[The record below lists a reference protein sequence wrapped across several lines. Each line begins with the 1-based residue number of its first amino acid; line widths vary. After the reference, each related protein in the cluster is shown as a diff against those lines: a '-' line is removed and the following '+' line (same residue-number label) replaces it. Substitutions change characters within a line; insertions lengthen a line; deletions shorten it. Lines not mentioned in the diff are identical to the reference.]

1 MDGNQLEKLLDALT
15 TSQKERVRVA
25 LASLEEGLLTSSE
38 FVDVVASIVLAGNA
52 RAYSI
57 GAALAR
63 SLIENQTG
71 LVETTPAST
80 AGHAL
85 DTERV
90 RSGLTTILATDK
102 DTLMQLQRLAGN
114 EVQQAA
120 TDGSSDVLATSGRA
134 TGWVRELDADACQ
147 LCRWWWRDGRVW
159 RTNHPMPRHPGCGCQ
174 QTPVV
179 DVATDNRQEGA
190 NA

>member
-1 MDGNQLEKLLDALT
+1 MDGNQLEKLLDGLT

-38 FVDVVASIVLAGNA
+38 FVDVVASIVLSGNA

-71 LVETTPAST
+71 LVETTPASI

-90 RSGLTTILATDK
+90 RSGLATILATDK

-114 EVQQAA
+114 EAQQAA
-120 TDGSSDVLATSGRA
+120 TDGSSDVLAASQRA

-179 DVATDNRQEGA
+179 DVATDNAQEGA
-190 NA
+190 SA